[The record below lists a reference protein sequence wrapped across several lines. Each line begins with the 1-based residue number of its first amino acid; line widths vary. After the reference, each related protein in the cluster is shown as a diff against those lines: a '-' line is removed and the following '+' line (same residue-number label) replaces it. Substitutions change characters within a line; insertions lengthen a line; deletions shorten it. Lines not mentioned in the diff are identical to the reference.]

1 MTVEPRRP
9 RFFDYKRL
17 FVVSSTLLVVLALA
31 TGYLA
36 LNLVQN
42 RTTVT
47 TTLSAESES
56 LVPEMKSVV
65 VAETVNTYSADGP
78 IFIGTEKGY
87 FQRVGLDVSVITTV
101 NLLQAVE
108 SGQVQF
114 AISSPPFAAD
124 AGGADLIAVGRM
136 LTDFPGAIIASSSI
150 TSLSGLNGKTF
161 GCTSVGSVTCLMA
174 YLLIKSQNW
183 TYSPSLIKPI
193 GSQSALIAALE
204 RGDVQGIVFNWG
216 TADQLR
222 SQGSANI
229 LGDITT
235 YVPTWYS
242 SSVITTRDFALTH
255 PNTVRLFLAAFY
267 QSNDWI
273 TEHSNET
280 ISWIQSQY
288 QVNLAQA
295 ELLYNT
301 TQFSLIGIM
310 EPAVM
315 EYMYNVT
322 ASQLSI
328 SLPSVQ
334 STYTNGYLPSL
345 TFTP

>member
-1 MTVEPRRP
+1 M
-9 RFFDYKRL
+9 
-17 FVVSSTLLVVLALA
+17 SSTLLVVLALA

-36 LNLVQN
+36 LNAVQD
-42 RTTVT
+42 RRTVT
-47 TTLSAESES
+47 TTLSADSES
-56 LVPEMKSVV
+56 LVPEMKSVA
-65 VAETVNTYSADGP
+65 VAESVNTYSANGP
-78 IFIGTEKGY
+78 ISIGTEEGY
-87 FQRVGLDVSVITTV
+87 FQKVGLDVSVITTV
-101 NLLQAVE
+101 NNLQAVE

-114 AISSPPFAAD
+114 AITSPPFAAD

-136 LTDFPGAIIASSSI
+136 LQDFPGAIIASPSI
-150 TSLSGLNGKTF
+150 TTLSGLNGKTF
-161 GCTSVGSVTCLMA
+161 GCTSVGATTCVMA

-193 GSQSALIAALE
+193 GSQNALIAALE
-204 RGDVQGIVFNWG
+204 RGDVQGIIFNWG

-222 SQGSANI
+222 SQGFANI
-229 LGDITT
+229 LGDIRT

-242 SSVITTRDFALTH
+242 ASVITTRDFAVTH

-267 QSNDWI
+267 QSNYWI
-273 TEHSNET
+273 AGHPNET

-288 QVNLAQA
+288 EVDLAQA

-301 TQFSLIGIM
+301 TQFSLIGTM
-310 EPAVM
+310 EPAIM

-322 ASQLSI
+322 SSQLDI

-334 STYTNGYLPSL
+334 STYTNEYLPSL

>member
-1 MTVEPRRP
+1 VEPRRT
-9 RFFDYKRL
+9 RFFDYNRL

-36 LNLVQN
+36 LNIVQD
-42 RTTVT
+42 RRTVT
-47 TTLSAESES
+47 TTISAGSES
-56 LVPEMKSVV
+56 LIPEMKSVI
-65 VAETVNTYSADGP
+65 VAESVNTYSANGP
-78 IFIGTEKGY
+78 IFIGMEKGY
-87 FQRVGLDVSVITTV
+87 FQRVGLNVSVITTV
-101 NLLQAVE
+101 NNLQAAE

-114 AISSPPFAAD
+114 AISPAPFAAD

-136 LTDFPGAIIASSSI
+136 LSDFPGAIIASPSI
-150 TSLSGLNGKTF
+150 TTLSGLNGKTF
-161 GCTSVGSVTCLMA
+161 GCTSSGSVTCVMA

-193 GSQSALIAALE
+193 GTQNALIAALE

-222 SQGSANI
+222 SQGFANI

-235 YVPTWYS
+235 YVPMWYS
-242 SSVITTRDFALTH
+242 SMVVTTSDFALTH

-273 TEHSNET
+273 TEHPNET

-288 QVNLAQA
+288 QVNLDQA

-301 TQFSLIGIM
+301 TRFSLIGSM
-310 EPAVM
+310 DPAMM
-315 EYMYNVT
+315 EYMYSVT
-322 ASQLSI
+322 SSELDI

-334 STYTNGYLPSL
+334 STYTDEYLPSL